1 MNIKLSNIIS
11 DAAIS
16 TLDISVFDSTMC
28 ISKYSSATHDGPL
41 TNGGLRENE
50 PQHFKGGSSKTAA
63 ILEHYD
69 MRSVPTGGCLTSLD
83 MEALCTRNNLSI
95 RIGSYG

>member
-50 PQHFKGGSSKTAA
+50 PQHFKGGSSKT
-63 ILEHYD
+63 
-69 MRSVPTGGCLTSLD
+69 VTS
-83 MEALCTRNNLSI
+83 SI
-95 RIGSYG
+95 